1 MTRVALAFAP
11 ALALALAG
19 CASPFA
25 AEVGLDSLTFAL
37 SPERGDASTL
47 FEVDA
52 SAAADAGLATTIH
65 WGDGAIAP
73 GPKASHRYGFTNG
86 VVVVALVAQD
96 PATGEEAVAT
106 REVTLGTGLNA
117 PPVAKLALSSTW
129 VEVGEAVGFEASAS
143 SDPDA
148 DPLAFFWSYVGAA
161 SGDGHGHA
169 HAGGTPAASAGE
181 TALPSAGET
190 ITHAFDAPGEYE
202 VRVRALDP
210 KGGESVASA
219 RVLVTAV
226 IPSSSFAQDFEGTIA
241 LGTAGASA
249 SRSIAEASGED
260 APAADSASFA
270 FRLPLPG
277 NATISLAWAEP
288 SGQADLDLLLTDFA
302 TGEVIARAETR
313 GPGGETLAASLP
325 PASYGLVVVGFAGA
339 SVPFTLAVRADLVV
353 TPETVAAAAGGG

>member
-1 MTRVALAFAP
+1 MS

-25 AEVGLDSLTFAL
+25 AEVGLGSLTFEI
-37 SPERGDASTL
+37 SPARGDATTL

-52 SAAADAGLATTIH
+52 SAAAEAGLATTIH
-65 WGDGAIAP
+65 WGDGATSE

-96 PATGEEAVAT
+96 PATGEEAVAK
-106 REVTLGTGLNA
+106 REITLGSGLNA
-117 PPVAKLALSSTW
+117 PPVARLALSASW
-129 VEVGEAVGFEASAS
+129 VEVGEPVGFEAAAS
-143 SDPDA
+143 SDADG

-169 HAGGTPAASAGE
+169 HAGGAASASAGE
-181 TALPSAGET
+181 TALASAGET
-190 ITHAFDAPGEYE
+190 IAHAFDAPGAYE

-219 RVLVTAV
+219 TVLVSTV

-241 LGTAGASA
+241 LGTAGAGA
-249 SRSIAEASGED
+249 SREIGEASGGE

-277 NATISLAWAEP
+277 NATISLAWADP
-288 SGQADLDLLLTDFA
+288 SGQADLDLLLTDYA
-302 TGEVIARAETR
+302 TGEAIARAETR
-313 GPGGETLAASLP
+313 GAGAESLAASLP
-325 PASYGLVVVGFAGA
+325 PASYGLVVIGFTGA
-339 SVPFTLAVRADLVV
+339 NVPFTLAVRADLVV